1 VRADALF
8 AKFLQTQRDQRL
20 LIATRDDL
28 AAVYAKNAIEMNG
41 QQSDCII
48 VSQGLDPII
57 DGGASEK
64 KEIDPNAAD
73 DARPCRH
80 PRSARPRF
88 RRRVMGQHDF
98 HCCANGRNTGSG
110 MDEHCAQHPPGA
122 AMGRDDLYLSIA
134 AAAPRA

>member
-28 AAVYAKNAIEMNG
+28 AAVYAKNAIEMNRR
-41 QQSDCII
+41 QSDCII

-64 KEIDPNAAD
+64 KEIDPNNRGSVVLGSVAYYMD
-73 DARPCRH
+73 RCRSPKVCLPARRCR
-80 PRSARPRF
+80 RAR
-88 RRRVMGQHDF
+88 
-98 HCCANGRNTGSG
+98 
-110 MDEHCAQHPPGA
+110 
-122 AMGRDDLYLSIA
+122 
-134 AAAPRA
+134 